1 MAYLN
6 GNTRIIAVGG
16 KQVNADW
23 NETNPLSPAYIQNKP
38 DISGALTRQIVD
50 ELPVTDIDPN
60 CIYMVLKSDPDTG
73 DYYDEFMYIDGS
85 WEQIGSTQVAQVQS
99 DWNESDPTS
108 PAYIDNKPTIP
119 TAVSELTNDEG
130 FITINDVPAQV
141 QSDWNESDSTS
152 PAYIDN
158 KPDTL
163 DFIVPFTEVSD
174 VISTTVAKA
183 DIIAAMN
190 AGKTVRATLNGQ
202 FYELV
207 AYHTSPE
214 KMSFSAVLD
223 DTTVSIVGKIV
234 NNNWTWES
242 YDTELNVQADWNE
255 SDANSPAYIQN
266 KPTLATVATSG
277 DYTDLSNTPTIPTVN
292 DATITIQQNGT
303 TVGTFTT
310 NDADDTTINLTG
322 GGGDAWYGTQAEYDM
337 LGPDALIEGKDYYIE
352 GDIKRVAVTGDFNDL
367 SNRPTAPVAFSNKYQ
382 DLSQVPTPT
391 QTTFLG
397 RQDLDWYGTQA
408 EFDALEQAGQ
418 LEFYRNYYIEG
429 DGPTNLVTGYNGA
442 SYTIRKISQ
451 TDYDNLG
458 TYDANTIYLIY

>member
-99 DWNESDPTS
+99 DWDESDPTS

-158 KPDTL
+158 KPNLATVATSGSYNDLSNTPDTL

-242 YDTELNVQADWNE
+242 YDTPLNVQADWNE
-255 SDANSPAYIQN
+255 SDVNSPAYIEN
-266 KPTLATVATSG
+266 K
-277 DYTDLSNTPTIPTVN
+277 PTIPTVN

-322 GGGDAWYGTQAEYDM
+322 GGGDAWY
-337 LGPDALIEGKDYYIE
+337 
-352 GDIKRVAVTGDFNDL
+352 V
-367 SNRPTAPVAFSNKYQ
+367 NK
-382 DLSQVPTPT
+382 
-391 QTTFLG
+391 
-397 RQDLDWYGTQA
+397 
-408 EFDALEQAGQ
+408 
-418 LEFYRNYYIEG
+418 
-429 DGPTNLVTGYNGA
+429 
-442 SYTIRKISQ
+442 
-451 TDYDNLG
+451 
-458 TYDANTIYLIY
+458 

>member
-255 SDANSPAYIQN
+255 ADANSPAYIEN
-266 KPTLATVATSG
+266 K
-277 DYTDLSNTPTIPTVN
+277 PTIPTVN

-310 NDADDTTINLTG
+310 NDSDDTTINLTG
-322 GGGDAWYGTQAEYDM
+322 GGGDAWYGTEEEFNRLPQLDENT
-337 LGPDALIEGKDYYIE
+337 DYYIE
-352 GDIKRVAVTGDFNDL
+352 GELARVATTGQYADL
-367 SNRPTAPVAFSNKYQ
+367 KGNKPSAPVAFSNDYQ
-382 DLSQVPTPT
+382 DLTNAPTPT
-391 QTTFLG
+391 QSTYLG

-442 SYTIRKISQ
+442 AYTIRKISQ